1 MEEVWKDVVGYEGSY
16 QVSNLGRVKSID
28 RNIKGQHFPEKIMKQ
43 QENRYGYKTV
53 SLSKK
58 GKHTRA
64 FVARLVAIAFIPN
77 PDNLPCVGHKDDIPS
92 KENNTVENLY
102 WTTFEDN
109 NKTPNRRMRLS
120 KSLKGREFSEQTK
133 RKMSENHAN
142 IARGNNPHAKAVM
155 CENMI
160 FACIKDCAEYYNVPY
175 PTFKNW
181 INGTN
186 PMPERFKL
194 LGLKYFNEEEPNE
207 N

>member
-1 MEEVWKDVVGYEGSY
+1 MEEIWKDVTGYEGIY
-16 QVSNLGRVKSID
+16 QVSNLGRVKSLD
-28 RNIKGQHFPEKIMKQ
+28 RVIKGQHFEEKIMKLQ
-43 QENRYGYKTV
+43 TNNGYKW
-53 SLSKK
+53 LWLNKD
-58 GKHTRA
+58 GKRKA
-64 FVARLVAIAFIPN
+64 KRINRLVAEEFIPN

-194 LGLKYFNEEEPNE
+194 LGLKYFNEEESNE

>member
-1 MEEVWKDVVGYEGSY
+1 MEEIWKDVTGYEGLY
-16 QVSNLGRVKSID
+16 QVSNLGRVKSLD
-28 RNIKGQHFPEKIMKQ
+28 RVIKGQHFEEKIMKLQ
-43 QENRYGYKTV
+43 TNNGYKW
-53 SLSKK
+53 LWLNKD
-58 GKHTRA
+58 GKRKA
-64 FVARLVAIAFIPN
+64 KRINRLVAEEFIPN

-160 FACIKDCAEYYNVPY
+160 FSCIKDCAEYYNIPY

-194 LGLKYFNEEEPNE
+194 LGLKYFNEEESNE

>member
-1 MEEVWKDVVGYEGSY
+1 MEEIWKDVTGYEGLY
-16 QVSNLGRVKSID
+16 QVSNLGRVKSLD
-28 RNIKGQHFPEKIMKQ
+28 RVIKGQHFEEKIMKLQ
-43 QENRYGYKTV
+43 TNNGYKW
-53 SLSKK
+53 LWLNKD
-58 GKHTRA
+58 GKRKA
-64 FVARLVAIAFIPN
+64 KRINRLVAEEFIPN

-120 KSLKGREFSEQTK
+120 KSLKGREFSERTK

-194 LGLKYFNEEEPNE
+194 LGLKYFNEEESNE

>member
-1 MEEVWKDVVGYEGSY
+1 MEEIWKDVTGYEGLY
-16 QVSNLGRVKSID
+16 QVSNLGRVKSLD
-28 RNIKGQHFPEKIMKQ
+28 RVIKGQHFEEKIMKLQ
-43 QENRYGYKTV
+43 TNNGYKW
-53 SLSKK
+53 LWLNKD
-58 GKHTRA
+58 GKRKA
-64 FVARLVAIAFIPN
+64 KRINRLVAEEFIPN

-194 LGLKYFNEEEPNE
+194 LGLKYFNEEESNE

>member
-1 MEEVWKDVVGYEGSY
+1 MEEIWKDVTGYEGLY
-16 QVSNLGRVKSID
+16 QVSNLGRVKSLD
-28 RNIKGQHFPEKIMKQ
+28 RVIKGQHFEEKIMKLQ
-43 QENRYGYKTV
+43 TNNGYKW
-53 SLSKK
+53 LWLNKD
-58 GKHTRA
+58 GKRKA
-64 FVARLVAIAFIPN
+64 KRINRLVAEEFIPN
-77 PDNLPCVGHKDDIPS
+77 PDNFPCVGHKDDIPS

-194 LGLKYFNEEEPNE
+194 LGLKYFNEEESNE

>member
-1 MEEVWKDVVGYEGSY
+1 MEEIWKDVTGYEGIY
-16 QVSNLGRVKSID
+16 QVSNLGRVKSLD
-28 RNIKGQHFPEKIMKQ
+28 RVIKGQHFEEKIMKLQ
-43 QENRYGYKTV
+43 TNNGYKW
-53 SLSKK
+53 LWLNKD
-58 GKHTRA
+58 GKRKA
-64 FVARLVAIAFIPN
+64 KRINRLVAEEFIPN
-77 PDNLPCVGHKDDIPS
+77 PNNLPCVGHKDDIPS

-142 IARGNNPHAKAVM
+142 IARGNNPHAKAVI

-160 FACIKDCAEYYNVPY
+160 FACIKDCAEYYNIPY

-186 PMPERFKL
+186 QMPEKFKL
-194 LGLKYFNEEEPNE
+194 LGLKYFNEEESNE

>member
-1 MEEVWKDVVGYEGSY
+1 MEEIWKDVTGYEGLY
-16 QVSNLGRVKSID
+16 QVSNLGRVKSLD
-28 RNIKGQHFPEKIMKQ
+28 RVIKGQHFEEKIMKLQ
-43 QENRYGYKTV
+43 TNNGYKW
-53 SLSKK
+53 LWLNKD
-58 GKHTRA
+58 GKRKA
-64 FVARLVAIAFIPN
+64 KRINRLVAEEFIPN

-160 FACIKDCAEYYNVPY
+160 FACIKDCAEYYNIPY

-181 INGTN
+181 TNGTN
-186 PMPERFKL
+186 PMPEKFKL